1 MGLRSKM
8 KSKLKGLVE
17 NFSGEFSS
25 AAPDEIK
32 AYERTGVPS
41 DPSKLPRARLNRPKA
56 AKADVTKKPDVV
68 EKKD

>member
-25 AAPDEIK
+25 AAPEEMK
-32 AYERTGVPS
+32 PYERTGVPS
-41 DPSKLPRARLNRPKA
+41 DTSKLPRARLNRPKTT
-56 AKADVTKKPDVV
+56 KADSV